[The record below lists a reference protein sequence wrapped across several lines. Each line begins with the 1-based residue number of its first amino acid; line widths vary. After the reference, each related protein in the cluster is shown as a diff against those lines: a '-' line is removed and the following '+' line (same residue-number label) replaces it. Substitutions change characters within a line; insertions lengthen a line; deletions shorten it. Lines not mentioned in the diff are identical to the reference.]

1 MEEEIIISKHNYCT
15 GTTKRYRLACAK
27 VAQAQIFLMTRL
39 DIISEQCI
47 RNDEDVMAVNNEN
60 KKVA

>member
-1 MEEEIIISKHNYCT
+1 
-15 GTTKRYRLACAK
+15 
-27 VAQAQIFLMTRL
+27 MTRL

-60 KKVA
+60 KKVAWKMYHKKLCEYKTCIE